1 MGAINCTTNIW
12 QPSEFLKLVYD
23 LLQTVTFWNANV
35 SIKHF
40 VSISPNITNNVHMLS
55 DSGST
60 NIKTVSH
67 MCGTMANEQICK

>member
-23 LLQTVTFWNANV
+23 RLQTMTFWNANV
-35 SIKHF
+35 SIRHF
-40 VSISPNITNNVHMLS
+40 ISISPNITNNVHMLS

-60 NIKTVSH
+60 NIKMVSH
-67 MCGTMANEQICK
+67 MRGTMANEQICK